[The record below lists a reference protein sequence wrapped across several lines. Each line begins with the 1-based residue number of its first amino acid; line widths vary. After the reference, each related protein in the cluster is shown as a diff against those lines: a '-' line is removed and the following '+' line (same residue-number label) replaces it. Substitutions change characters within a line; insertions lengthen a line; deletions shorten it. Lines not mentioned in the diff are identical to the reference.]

1 MITIKL
7 NGKEEQLEKPVS
19 VQEFLDSQ
27 DVKMLQYVSVQL
39 NDEMVD
45 RDDFETTI
53 INDNDVVETLYFM
66 GGGQA

>member
-27 DVKMLQYVSVQL
+27 DVKMLQYVSVQI
-39 NDEMVD
+39 NDEIVD